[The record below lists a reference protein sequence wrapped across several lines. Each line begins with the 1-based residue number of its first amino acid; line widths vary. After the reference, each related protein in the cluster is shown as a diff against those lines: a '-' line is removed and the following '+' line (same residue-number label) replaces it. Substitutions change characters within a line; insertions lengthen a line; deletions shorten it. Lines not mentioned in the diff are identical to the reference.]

1 MTAPTSDG
9 RSPAPRSRFA
19 TLVGFNGLAQVA
31 PIVVVLA
38 LTPVLVSRL
47 GLDRFGIWSLALI
60 ALSTLTSLDGG
71 VSASLARFFAIYAAR
86 SERSDSGRLL
96 LGSFVLYLLLG
107 LVLTLASFALAPT
120 LVPFLHIPAQ
130 LEPEAIWVFRWLPP
144 LAILGLVA
152 DSVAALLQGN
162 GQFQALAGA
171 TCVSVGVFAVAV
183 LVLVQSGAHLGAL
196 FMAVALRYVTMAA
209 TGLLLAR
216 RHLTVG
222 RPLLPS
228 WPTVREV
235 GSYASRMQLA
245 ALSGFVNA
253 ELDGFVI
260 AAVAPVRYVGLYSI
274 GLQAASAARSVPLY
288 AFSPLLT
295 RLTTTFRHEGRAA
308 AAVEFEQLERRWVPS
323 VLGFGV
329 VAVAAIGFCVPVWLG
344 DRYVLSGVAAA
355 ILLTGYVAH
364 VGFTGM
370 RTCYVRAIG
379 RPGLE
384 ARYST
389 VWTVCNALLT
399 VPLALVAGMLG
410 VVAATAAT
418 GVFAS
423 AYFVA
428 LCRRTEGLPL
438 IFPNARW
445 WLLAAF
451 AASVTIAGE
460 LAVLRSG
467 VGGFFGLVLTGAP
480 AFVGVGILAAAE
492 RRSAQR
498 PARLG
503 SG

>member
-19 TLVGFNGLAQVA
+19 TLIGFNGLAQVA
-31 PIVVVLA
+31 PIVVVFA

-96 LGSFVLYLLLG
+96 LGSYVLYLLLG
-107 LVLTLASFALAPT
+107 LVLTVASFALAPI
-120 LVPFLHIPAQ
+120 LVPLLHIPAQ
-130 LEPEAIWVFRWLPP
+130 LEPEAIWVFRWLPL

-183 LVLVQSGAHLGAL
+183 LVLVQPGAHLGAL
-196 FMAVALRYVTMAA
+196 FLAVALRYVAMAA

-222 RPLLPS
+222 RRLLPS
-228 WPTVREV
+228 WPAVREV

-260 AAVAPVRYVGLYSI
+260 AAVAPVGDVGLYSI

-308 AAVEFEQLERRWVPS
+308 AAMEFEQLERRWLPS

-329 VAVAAIGFCVPVWLG
+329 VAVAAIGFSVPVWLG
-344 DRYVLSGVAAA
+344 DR
-355 ILLTGYVAH
+355 
-364 VGFTGM
+364 
-370 RTCYVRAIG
+370 
-379 RPGLE
+379 
-384 ARYST
+384 
-389 VWTVCNALLT
+389 
-399 VPLALVAGMLG
+399 
-410 VVAATAAT
+410 
-418 GVFAS
+418 
-423 AYFVA
+423 
-428 LCRRTEGLPL
+428 
-438 IFPNARW
+438 
-445 WLLAAF
+445 
-451 AASVTIAGE
+451 
-460 LAVLRSG
+460 LR
-467 VGGFFGLVLTGAP
+467 
-480 AFVGVGILAAAE
+480 AE
-492 RRSAQR
+492 RRRRGHLADGLCRPRRLHRHADVLCPSYRSPGPRGQILDCMDHLQR
-498 PARLG
+498 ASHRPSGSRCRHGRRRRGDGSHGRRCFRLLRRALPPR
-503 SG
+503 